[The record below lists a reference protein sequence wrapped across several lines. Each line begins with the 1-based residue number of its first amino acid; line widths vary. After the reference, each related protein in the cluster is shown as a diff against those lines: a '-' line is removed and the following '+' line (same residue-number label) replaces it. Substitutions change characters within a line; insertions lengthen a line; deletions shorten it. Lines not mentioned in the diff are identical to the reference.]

1 VANTESVVLQSK
13 FKPIDKTSLSE
24 EIAGQ
29 IMSLVSSGDLMPGQK
44 LPSERELCLRF
55 GVGRSSLREA
65 LRCLTIVGVL
75 ETRVGEG
82 TFLAMNRDKFIGKV
96 LEWRVATERKN
107 VENLMS
113 VRLALETETAANAAL
128 HTNEAEVRKLEALL
142 ARMKASI
149 GNPEQVAATDIAFH
163 LGIAEASANELI
175 FDLLTLIRSQLE
187 QGLMKV
193 SSFPGASENAYNEHV
208 LILNAI
214 RARDAE
220 TAKALMRD
228 HIGKALKRYVQAHRT
243 PDDGVNRS

>member
-1 VANTESVVLQSK
+1 MANAESVVLQSK

-128 HTNEAEVRKLEALL
+128 HTNDTEVRKLEALL
-142 ARMKASI
+142 ARMRASI
-149 GNPEQVAATDIAFH
+149 GNPEQVAAADIAFH

-175 FDLLTLIRSQLE
+175 FDLLNLIRSQLE

-228 HIGKALKRYVQAHRT
+228 HIGKALKRYVEAH
-243 PDDGVNRS
+243 GSLGKSVK

>member
-1 VANTESVVLQSK
+1 MANTDSAILQDK

-24 EIAGQ
+24 EIAAQ

-55 GVGRSSLREA
+55 EVGRSSLREA

-107 VENLMS
+107 VENLMK

-128 HTNEAEVRKLEALL
+128 NTHEQDVRKLEELL

-149 GNPEQVAATDIAFH
+149 GNPEQVAETDIAFH
-163 LGIAEASANELI
+163 LGIAEASANQLI
-175 FDLLTLIRSQLE
+175 FDLLNLIRSQLE
-187 QGLMKV
+187 IGLMKV
-193 SSFPGASENAYNEHV
+193 SSFPGASEIAYHEHV

-214 RARDAE
+214 RAHDAE
-220 TAKALMRD
+220 SAKALMRD
-228 HIGKALKRYVQAHRT
+228 HIGKALNRYVEANGMLASAT
-243 PDDGVNRS
+243 K

>member
-1 VANTESVVLQSK
+1 MANIESAILQNK
-13 FKPIDKTSLSE
+13 FMPIDKTSLSE

-107 VENLMS
+107 VENLMK
-113 VRLALETETAANAAL
+113 VRLALETETASNAAL
-128 HTNEAEVRKLEALL
+128 NTTEDEVRKLEALL
-142 ARMKASI
+142 AKMKASI

-163 LGIAEASANELI
+163 LGIAEASCNELI

-193 SSFPGASENAYNEHV
+193 SAFPGASEIAYNEHV

-214 RARDAE
+214 RARDPE
-220 TAKALMRD
+220 SAKALMRV
-228 HIGKALKRYVQAHRT
+228 HIGKALKRYVE
-243 PDDGVNRS
+243 VNSSAGTSK

>member
-1 VANTESVVLQSK
+1 MPNTESAVLQNK
-13 FKPIDKTSLSE
+13 FMPIDKTSLSE

-107 VENLMS
+107 VENLMK
-113 VRLALETETAANAAL
+113 VRLALETETASNAAL
-128 HTNEAEVRKLEALL
+128 HTTEDGIRKLEALL
-142 ARMKASI
+142 AKMKASI

-163 LGIAEASANELI
+163 LGIAEASANDLI

-193 SSFPGASENAYNEHV
+193 SAFPGASENAYNEHV
-208 LILNAI
+208 KILNAI
-214 RARDAE
+214 RAHDPE
-220 TAKALMRD
+220 SAKALMRD
-228 HIGKALKRYVQAHRT
+228 HIGKALKRYVE
-243 PDDGVNRS
+243 VNSSAGSAK

>member
-1 VANTESVVLQSK
+1 MANIESTILQNK
-13 FKPIDKTSLSE
+13 FMPIDKTSLSE

-107 VENLMS
+107 VENLMK
-113 VRLALETETAANAAL
+113 VRLALETETASNAA
-128 HTNEAEVRKLEALL
+128 
-142 ARMKASI
+142 
-149 GNPEQVAATDIAFH
+149 
-163 LGIAEASANELI
+163 
-175 FDLLTLIRSQLE
+175 
-187 QGLMKV
+187 KV
-193 SSFPGASENAYNEHV
+193 SASPGASEIAYNEHV

-214 RARDAE
+214 RARDPE
-220 TAKALMRD
+220 SAKALMRD
-228 HIGKALKRYVQAHRT
+228 HIGKALKRYVE
-243 PDDGVNRS
+243 VNSSAGTSK